1 MENELYRGYTIVTM
15 VPCGTVNIMTHIGF
29 NLGIDAN
36 PKYNFKS
43 HEEAKIFL
51 DTEIRNGNLYDLS
64 VPRATVQANEGE
76 LEFVVK
82 SPGGN
87 IVAKSTGDPAYPDV
101 SIFIKGHCVAFVE
114 WHPDSEQFNLYY
126 YGVSDTGQPKTVF
139 ENITDL

>member
-15 VPCGTVNIMTHIGF
+15 VPCGTVKIMTRTGEY
-29 NLGIDAN
+29 LGIDAN

-51 DTEIRNGNLYDLS
+51 DTEIRNGNLYDLL
-64 VPRATVQANEGE
+64 VPRATVRAVDNE
-76 LEFVVK
+76 LEYVVK
-82 SPGGN
+82 SPGGD

-101 SIFIKGHCVAFVE
+101 SIFIKGVCVAFVE

-126 YGVSDTGQPKTVF
+126 YGAGEDTPKTVF